1 MPSKF
6 SICLMD
12 NRPSFLIILVVYACI
27 ESVEAMQ
34 GAPGGCLSLIYGFA
48 DPPVNLFQ

>member
-6 SICLMD
+6 SFCLMD
-12 NRPSFLIILVVYACI
+12 NRPSFRIISVVYACSA
-27 ESVEAMQ
+27 SVEAMQ
-34 GAPGGCLSLIYGFA
+34 GAPEGCLSLYGFA

>member
-27 ESVEAMQ
+27 ASVEAMQ
-34 GAPGGCLSLIYGFA
+34 GAPGGCLSLYGFA